1 MPIRRGATGQKGRRG
16 ERGIPGPPG
25 APGTA
30 GVEGSQ
36 GREGPRGETGSQG
49 PEGAAGPAG
58 KVPDVVK
65 VAEQLE
71 YIDRSVENIYR
82 EMGNHI
88 TRMTQLQRE
97 LDALRDHVRRK
108 MPASLLINSLKLRM
122 PQQAM
127 TLRKSALRF
136 SLGRLIHLHSCSG
149 RERPSPRKL
158 PLSWHLRESS

>member
-1 MPIRRGATGQKGRRG
+1 MAITRGAKGQKGRRG

-25 APGTA
+25 APGMA

-49 PEGAAGPAG
+49 PEGAAGPVG
-58 KVPDVVK
+58 KIPDVGQM
-65 VAEQLE
+65 AEQLE

-97 LDALRDHVRRK
+97 LDALRDHVRRLAAATSK
-108 MPASLLINSLKLRM
+108 ECFREGEGAPLQVAACCSNRRYHVLPGISTSMCVAILANS
-122 PQQAM
+122 
-127 TLRKSALRF
+127 
-136 SLGRLIHLHSCSG
+136 
-149 RERPSPRKL
+149 
-158 PLSWHLRESS
+158 